1 MDHID
6 KQDLINLVKETLDM
20 IEAQIDVLEHQT
32 FHQTHGRVRDMRLSD
47 GSWPIIPLLSAKA
60 QALNA
65 LAVLVTS

>member
-6 KQDLINLVKETLDM
+6 KQDLINSVKETLDL
-20 IEAQIDVLEHQT
+20 IEAQIDVLEHQA
-32 FHQTHGRVRDMRLSD
+32 FHQTHGSVHDMRLSD